1 MCMETHTYGVEK
13 GKLVMGD
20 QGYLVK
26 YMCMCVVLVSLL
38 IKTYKIK
45 VHGPNNLDMVI

>member
-1 MCMETHTYGVEK
+1 MCMETHSYGVEM
-13 GKLVMGD
+13 GKLVLG
-20 QGYLVK
+20 GHAYLVM
-26 YMCMCVVLVSLL
+26 YICMCVVLVSLL